1 METIIVNRP
10 YKVSDNHNISSE
22 DSSIEWKI
30 INIPVNSFK
39 SFEVYACEINSEV
52 YIKPSRIYANREFE
66 EIFDFGFSCKNYDEN
81 KVVWVKNANLP
92 NNTLKKDNE

>member
-30 INIPVNSFK
+30 INIPVNPFK

-66 EIFDFGFSCKNYDEN
+66 EIFDFEFSSTNYDEN
-81 KVVWVKNANLP
+81 KVVWVKNAKLP
-92 NNTLKKDNE
+92 KYSSTMNDE